1 MMDNAETTFSII
13 VPVYNVEK
21 YLTECLDSIVNQT
34 FKDFE
39 VICIN
44 DGSTDDSLKILEEYA
59 LNDKR
64 ITVITQENQGPGAAR
79 NRALDIAQGKYTL
92 FVDPDDWIELN
103 ALETL
108 YNAAEKFGANIVQ
121 FDYESYDEKT
131 KRAKSVNFYELAH
144 EKFGLNLNEKPYF
157 KWEEVNDSLFLACN
171 MAVWNKLFLT
181 KYIKE
186 NNIKFGTTKKG
197 EDNIF
202 VIKSYILS
210 LLIYSIDETLYHYR
224 QRVGSAVNSA
234 SEGLSHDIFE
244 DIKVV
249 KDFLKERNLLD
260 SLMDDFYKYKLFW
273 CEQYYRCLPRGTEKK
288 YLEKC
293 KEVFSEQEYK
303 VFLKSIKQMRMSF
316 LEKVFSVKN
325 TRLAAKKCKVL
336 TVLGFSFYLK

>member
-1 MMDNAETTFSII
+1 MDNAETTFSII
-13 VPVYNVEK
+13 VPVYNVKK
-21 YLTECLDSIVNQT
+21 YLKECLDSIVNQT

-131 KRAKSVNFYELAH
+131 KRARSVNFYELARK
-144 EKFGLNLNEKPYF
+144 KFGLNLSKKPYF
-157 KWEEVNDSLFLACN
+157 RWEEVSDSLFYTCD

-186 NNIKFGTTKKG
+186 NDIKFGTTKKG

-210 LLIYSIDETLYHYR
+210 PLIYSIDETLYHYR
-224 QRVGSAVNSA
+224 LRIGSVVNSA
-234 SEGLSHDIFE
+234 SEELNHDIFE
-244 DIKVV
+244 NIKVV

-260 SLMDDFYKYKLFW
+260 SLMDDFYKYKLLW
-273 CEQYYRCLPRGTEKK
+273 CIQYYKCLPRGTEKK

-293 KEVFSEQEYK
+293 KEVFTEQEYK
-303 VFLKSIKQMRMSF
+303 VFLKSIKQMQMSF

-325 TRLAAKKCKVL
+325 TKLAAKKCKVL
-336 TVLGFSFYLK
+336 TVLGLSFYLK